1 MKHRKIT
8 ALILAGII
16 AVAGAGQTAMAAGAE
31 MDFRDSVGRGD
42 ESRDV
47 NYDVWFED
55 QDMRDGGN
63 STWMF
68 RDEELTFHLN
78 TDHLAGVDCTFVW
91 QAGDYSEPDENG
103 EVWFIENK
111 EIKYTLSD
119 DRTGITLKGSEL
131 PVEHFNVCVT
141 VKNNEEEIAWADF
154 WVNVRDTKYEYH
166 MQYFYDDSTIY
177 LPRQD
182 FGIDRNSGCFVEDKD
197 HPGGEELPV
206 TVTGVTAVNAD
217 DDEGVDAAVNV
228 EPWEDGN
235 GWNLHTNRVGHALVT
250 VNYTDWN
257 GMEDS
262 YHFEVYIKSERY
274 LVDVFSSTGTY
285 KMLPNK
291 SLTLDTTVSMEC
303 YDEETDT
310 HYPGDVSDVQ
320 IRWEYDENSDTYAFD
335 EKDGKLTV
343 TALQDGK
350 GTNIRAVVL
359 AEGEEVAS
367 VDYWTEVFRE
377 YYTISGVD
385 PDGIW
390 EYSGVKTMSPVLKH
404 FHSDQPDGVVTE
416 AARYRIEGDWWAFS
430 VTDTEGNAVTEDHN
444 CGQAPFTVTRKTTE
458 RFRITLIADLYDEE
472 SDAGNE
478 EDKYYEVER
487 RDVWVDGM
495 DYSVWFEDGL
505 REDHYTWVFSDED
518 VHVSLNTE
526 RLQEHDMEAV
536 TVEWLVG
543 VWNDEAQDI
552 TEKLPSNVYTGSAEG
567 IILHGE
573 LLDKIRDQ
581 LRNTSGFDVQVIV
594 KANDEEVFREGFGVD
609 LRDPVYD
616 YWMPYFQEG
625 SIEQLPRWNLG
636 IDRNSGC
643 WLENAD
649 HPYGEEFPVEVTYVS
664 AKNADDDE
672 GEGDAVTVEPW
683 DDGNGWNVRMNR
695 QGHAIVTVM
704 YKDWDG
710 QKASYTIDVYIQGEI
725 YYVDIYSDTET
736 SLLLPGKSLTLNVN
750 TRRECYDEKNDVH
763 FEGDISD
770 VEIRW
775 EYDENHRS
783 FTFKEENNGNLTVTA
798 RDDAENYDSTEVRA
812 IAYVGEEEVASC
824 NYRVEVQK
832 EYHTIFISEFG
843 DGWEY
848 KEEDALVPVLKRF
861 NSGMPDGETTAAA
874 RYRVEGDWWAF
885 SIKDANGNVITEEDN
900 CGTAPFTVT
909 RKTIHGFRIT
919 LAADLYDE
927 ERDTENEE
935 GRYYEVARQDIRV
948 DGINCGISFGDEDGA
963 NGLRKDHY
971 TWLFNDETMTIPVRI
986 EHLDVWNTE
995 GVTAELLVG
1004 VWNKQNECLD
1014 QIELPAGAC
1023 IFDRDGITLNGE
1035 ILFENRN
1042 LLKDECNFDVQVI
1055 VRVDGEEV
1063 SREGFGADVREPFAA
1078 PCDDWDEDVLSD
1090 YSKSFEKGIFTYYVS
1105 NKEHPYGQRYDITI
1119 TDITVEDLREDPD
1132 ADNPVL
1138 TAKKSADGSW
1148 KVEAHNYG
1156 TAVLHY
1162 TAMNDELGEVTFD
1175 ITKDVVEE
1183 YFRASLKVDPYPV
1196 MLPGAEITLRLQVW
1210 HYAAGKKAELL
1221 TADRYSIVSLDYNRD
1236 WFEITEDKTSHELT
1250 VRANEEWEIE
1260 DVIHGMVKIPL
1271 GKEGEFYETDFGNR
1285 FWICSEY
1292 DRVDA
1297 EDIITEPGATV
1308 TAADMKAVLKRYNA
1322 EYPDGK
1328 ALDQSAFQL
1337 EILEDSK
1344 YFVLNKGEESFKV
1357 KDNILGL
1364 EDLPVTERVVIRPS
1378 ESMDGIPQYLWVDVT
1393 VCSHKGTKTTIPV
1406 TCTTDGSITVTC
1418 EKCGKVL
1425 ETTVQP
1431 AAGHKMVTIIDSEA
1445 TCAVPGRQHTECSVC
1460 HGNRKE
1466 LPDIAATGKHSYGNY
1481 SVTRKATALEEGT
1494 ETRTCAVCHA
1504 SESRVIPRMQATI
1517 SVPGTGFPLKIKQK
1531 ISFKV
1536 TELADGDFVKSWT
1549 SSNTKIVKV
1558 TGDKKGTIKLTAQ
1571 KKTGKATI
1579 TITTAAGAKATI
1591 SVNVQ
1596 KADVVT
1602 KKIKGVSKKI
1612 TLKKK
1617 EVMDLKAVPE
1627 PLTSRQKL
1635 TYASSNKKIVSVS
1648 AKGKIKG
1655 MKPGKAVITIKS
1667 GKAVFKCAV
1676 TVKG

>member
-16 AVAGAGQTAMAAGAE
+16 AVAGAGQTAMAAGAG
-31 MDFRDSVGRGD
+31 MDFRDSVGRGE

-47 NYDVWFED
+47 NYDVWFEA

-182 FGIDRNSGCFVEDKD
+182 FSIDRNSGCLVEDKD
-197 HPGGEELPV
+197 HPGGEELPI

-257 GMEDS
+257 GIEDY

-274 LVDVFSSTGTY
+274 HVDVFSSTGTN
-285 KMLPNK
+285 KMLPNG
-291 SLTLDTTVSMEC
+291 SLTLDTGVSMEC

-343 TALQDGK
+343 TALQDGE
-350 GTNIRAVVL
+350 GTNIRAIVL
-359 AEGEEVAS
+359 ADGEEVAS
-367 VDYWTEVFRE
+367 CDYWTEVFRE
-377 YYTISGVD
+377 YYTISGAD

-416 AARYRIEGDWWAFS
+416 AARYR
-430 VTDTEGNAVTEDHN
+430 
-444 CGQAPFTVTRKTTE
+444 
-458 RFRITLIADLYDEE
+458 
-472 SDAGNE
+472 
-478 EDKYYEVER
+478 
-487 RDVWVDGM
+487 
-495 DYSVWFEDGL
+495 
-505 REDHYTWVFSDED
+505 
-518 VHVSLNTE
+518 
-526 RLQEHDMEAV
+526 
-536 TVEWLVG
+536 
-543 VWNDEAQDI
+543 
-552 TEKLPSNVYTGSAEG
+552 
-567 IILHGE
+567 
-573 LLDKIRDQ
+573 
-581 LRNTSGFDVQVIV
+581 
-594 KANDEEVFREGFGVD
+594 
-609 LRDPVYD
+609 
-616 YWMPYFQEG
+616 
-625 SIEQLPRWNLG
+625 
-636 IDRNSGC
+636 
-643 WLENAD
+643 
-649 HPYGEEFPVEVTYVS
+649 
-664 AKNADDDE
+664 
-672 GEGDAVTVEPW
+672 
-683 DDGNGWNVRMNR
+683 
-695 QGHAIVTVM
+695 
-704 YKDWDG
+704 
-710 QKASYTIDVYIQGEI
+710 
-725 YYVDIYSDTET
+725 
-736 SLLLPGKSLTLNVN
+736 
-750 TRRECYDEKNDVH
+750 
-763 FEGDISD
+763 
-770 VEIRW
+770 
-775 EYDENHRS
+775 
-783 FTFKEENNGNLTVTA
+783 
-798 RDDAENYDSTEVRA
+798 
-812 IAYVGEEEVASC
+812 
-824 NYRVEVQK
+824 
-832 EYHTIFISEFG
+832 
-843 DGWEY
+843 
-848 KEEDALVPVLKRF
+848 
-861 NSGMPDGETTAAA
+861 
-874 RYRVEGDWWAF
+874 VEGDWWAF
-885 SIKDANGNVITEEDN
+885 SIEDADGNIITEEDN

-909 RKTIHGFRIT
+909 RKTVDGFRIT
-919 LAADLYDE
+919 LKADLYDE

-935 GRYYEVARQDIRV
+935 ARYYEVAQQDIWV
-948 DGINCGISFGDEDGA
+948 DGINCGISFGDEDRA
-963 NGLRKDHY
+963 NGLREDHY

-1004 VWNKQNECLD
+1004 VWNEQNECLD

-1119 TDITVEDLREDPD
+1119 TDITIEDLREEPD

-1162 TAMNDELGEVTFD
+1162 TAVHDELGEVTFD

-1260 DVIHGMVKIPL
+1260 DVIQGMVKIPL
-1271 GKEGEFYETDFGNR
+1271 GKEGEFYETDFGSR

-1344 YFVLNKGEESFKV
+1344 YFVMNDGEESFTV
-1357 KDNILGL
+1357 KENIPEL
-1364 EDLPVTERVVIRPS
+1364 EDGPVTETVWIWPL
-1378 ESMDGIPQYLWVDVT
+1378 EEDGGIPQFLQVDVT
-1393 VCSHKGTKTTIPV
+1393 ICSHNGMKTTIPA
-1406 TCTTDGSITVTC
+1406 TCTTDGSTTITC
-1418 EKCGKVL
+1418 EKCGKIL

-1481 SVTRKATALEEGT
+1481 SVTRKATVLEEGT
-1494 ETRTCAVCHA
+1494 ETRTCTVCHA

-1579 TITTAAGAKATI
+1579 TITTAAGAKTTI

-1635 TYASSNKKIVSVS
+1635 TYTSSNKKIVSVS